1 MDSAWAAVMYWG
13 YGWSQMLFVTHQLWG
28 VNCDFCY
35 CHTLPLLCSA
45 IPLCSLNPTTSCW
58 TTCMHFPSRWEA
70 RACPTHG
77 KLGCLTVAHAHLFS
91 LPCRMEWWCLVL
103 HTVTRRNTWPLC
115 CTSQYEHYS
124 YLWPIVLGQCSL
136 RKKMLHL
143 TKCTSALCC
152 SKWTLISYC
161 SWDFQVLLYF
171 PYFVSPTL
179 EVLGNGSFTATRQV
193 AKVSV
198 PLVSSVKKPPI

>member
-1 MDSAWAAVMYWG
+1 MSCSDVLGVWLVTDAVCHPSAVKSELGLLLLLHSPSSLQCDPALLPEPNHVM
-13 YGWSQMLFVTHQLWG
+13 
-28 VNCDFCY
+28 
-35 CHTLPLLCSA
+35 
-45 IPLCSLNPTTSCW
+45 LNHLYALSIKV
-58 TTCMHFPSRWEA
+58 RGA

-115 CTSQYEHYS
+115 CTSQYEHHS